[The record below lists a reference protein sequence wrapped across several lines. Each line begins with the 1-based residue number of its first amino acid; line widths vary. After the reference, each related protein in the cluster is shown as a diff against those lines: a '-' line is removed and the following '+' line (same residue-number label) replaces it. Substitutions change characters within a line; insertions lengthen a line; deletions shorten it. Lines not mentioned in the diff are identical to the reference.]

1 MTSIIAFGCNIR
13 FSFFRIFEEVERVD
27 GVVLESSSVSEAT
40 EGKDERDIFFIFVKR
55 ILRLSYR

>member
-1 MTSIIAFGCNIR
+1 MTLLLRSAVTLDFY
-13 FSFFRIFEEVERVD
+13 FFRMFEEVERVD